1 MYLFIP
7 LGLISAADVHMGA
20 QVWGH
25 HGGTEELS
33 VNLLVPKQPS
43 TASQLGVWLAVS

>member
-7 LGLISAADVHMGA
+7 LDLISAADMHMGA

-25 HGGTEELS
+25 HGGTGKLS
-33 VNLLVPKQPS
+33 VNLLLPKQPS
-43 TASQLGVWLAVS
+43 TTPQLGVWLAVS

>member
-25 HGGTEELS
+25 HGGTGKLT

-43 TASQLGVWLAVS
+43 AAPQQGVWFAVS